1 MPLIDDIDLDLC
13 ELPRVGPGRQASEI
27 SAEFVRELTEADL
40 LSPVAQTQ
48 FALSIKKI
56 RDSHHALARVLATG
70 SSEAEASLITGYS
83 PSRISILKA
92 DPQFQD
98 LLEFYRNQAKEVTAD
113 FRARMALTGM
123 TALAELQE
131 RLEEEPEKI
140 STALMKDIVKDLAD
154 RTGHAP
160 NSGSKPGV
168 NVNINL
174 SDNMANARARVEAF
188 KAQRTIEHE

>member
-48 FALSIKKI
+48 FAPSIKKI

-154 RTGHAP
+154 RTGHVP

>member
-48 FALSIKKI
+48 FAPSIKKI